1 MTNIRDY
8 IKHHILLFDG
18 GMGTYFST
26 RNQSVGSG
34 CELANLSQP
43 ELIADIHREYLEAGC
58 WVCCLAADSTDDF
71 RRPCSNRRVFVCCSS
86 AWVVPW
92 KKCCKFQAEIC
103 RAAAPL

>member
-43 ELIADIHREYLEAGC
+43 ELIADIHREYLEAGSKAIKTNTFAVNRVNFQGNEELVERTIQAG
-58 WVCCLAADSTDDF
+58 WKLACEAAKD
-71 RRPCSNRRVFVCCSS
+71 
-86 AWVVPW
+86 
-92 KKCCKFQAEIC
+92 QA
-103 RAAAPL
+103 